1 MDIYFTVW
9 VIFQNDIVYFVAQ
22 ILTALALS
30 YFLALPDALGLS
42 CIFCALALESA
53 TSSRSPAVFL

>member
-30 YFLALPDALGLS
+30 YFSALQDALGLS

>member
-30 YFLALPDALGLS
+30 YFSALQDALGLS
-42 CIFCALALESA
+42 CVFCAL
-53 TSSRSPAVFL
+53 P